1 MACGSR
7 LTTPKPLCPASA
19 RSRTC
24 WRLPSGPWSPRIW
37 LEHIGRVYRERLR
50 IYASRRA
57 KIERADPSHED
68 RPVAMY
74 AWNRLCPDTNG
85 HQPTTTE
92 RALNVAGLAHASRLT
107 AHR

>member
-1 MACGSR
+1 MACGTR
-7 LTTPKPLCPASA
+7 PTTPKPLCPASA
-19 RSRTC
+19 HSRTC
-24 WRLPSGPWSPRIW
+24 WGLPSGSWSPRFW
-37 LEHIGRVYRERLR
+37 LEHIERACRERLR
-50 IYASRRA
+50 IDASRRA

-68 RPVAMY
+68 WPVAMY
-74 AWNRLCPDTNG
+74 AWNGLCTDTNG